1 MAFTRGAN
9 VVTNGLVLCLDAAN
23 RKSYPGSGTTWLDLS
38 GNNNSGTLVS
48 GPTFTNDS
56 GGGILF
62 DGSNDEV
69 NLGNNAIT
77 QFSHT
82 SAWTIF
88 YFFKIVTFIPTF
100 PGILVKGGASSVG
113 VLMFYASDL
122 ALLWKHNNVQNA
134 FPKTTL
140 GLPTCICMTYSGS
153 GNVLGYFNGT
163 YYSTFG
169 TMAGTET
176 SNNLLLGRGDAY
188 GNNILYNFYKYNRAL
203 TAEEVQQNYN
213 ALKPRY
219 NL

>member
-1 MAFTRGAN
+1 MYTGPSI
-9 VVTNGLVLCLDAAN
+9 VTNGLVLSLDAAN
-23 RKSYPGSGTTWLDLS
+23 KKSYPGSGTTWLDMS
-38 GNNNSGTLVS
+38 GNANNGTLVN
-48 GPTFTNDS
+48 GPTFTNDN

-82 SAWTIF
+82 SAWSIF

-100 PGILVKGGASSVG
+100 PGILVKGGASSIG

-122 ALLWKHNNVQNA
+122 ALVWKHNNVQKA
-134 FPKTTL
+134 LPSLTL
-140 GLPTCICMTYSGS
+140 GLPACICMTYAGS
-153 GNVLGYFNGT
+153 GNVLGYFNGS
-163 YYSTFG
+163 YYSTYG

-188 GNNILYNFYKYNRAL
+188 GNNILYSFYKYNRAL
-203 TAEEVQQNYN
+203 SADEVLQNYN
-213 ALKPRY
+213 STKTRY
-219 NL
+219 GL

>member
-1 MAFTRGAN
+1 MYSNGPTI
-9 VVTNGLVLCLDAAN
+9 VTNGLVLSLDAAN
-23 RKSYPGSGTTWLDLS
+23 KKSYPGSGTTWLDMS
-38 GNNNSGTLVS
+38 GNANNGTLVN
-48 GPTFTNDS
+48 GPTFTNDN

-82 SAWTIF
+82 SAWSIF

-100 PGILVKGGASSVG
+100 PGILVKGGASSIG

-122 ALLWKHNNVQNA
+122 ALVWKHNNVQKA
-134 FPKTTL
+134 LPSLTL
-140 GLPTCICMTYSGS
+140 GLPACICMTYAGS
-153 GNVLGYFNGT
+153 GNVLGYFNGS
-163 YYSTFG
+163 YYSTYG

-188 GNNILYNFYKYNRAL
+188 GNNILYSFYKYNRAL
-203 TAEEVQQNYN
+203 SADEVLQNYN
-213 ALKPRY
+213 STKTRY
-219 NL
+219 GL